1 MCKFMT
7 EYVVLQELSKLLLQ
21 INFFFY
27 PGIFQVIIGK
37 AQIQK
42 FSLTNGNN
50 ITFQNPSN
58 IQNFIFDGGSISV
71 TNVPKTLNVTGA
83 TYLGTDSPKY
93 ILAQTTLVTKRV
105 DCTYCGTAQDCAL
118 HGWTQI
124 KASNTTNC
132 PHNYSNDIF

>member
-1 MCKFMT
+1 MT
-7 EYVVLQELSKLLLQ
+7 ENVVLQELSKLLLQ
-21 INFFFY
+21 INFFFFY

-71 TNVPKTLNVTGA
+71 TNVPNTLNVTGT

-93 ILAQTTLVTKRV
+93 ILAQTTLLTKRV
-105 DCTYCGTAQDCAL
+105 DCTYCSTTVLDCAL

-132 PHNYSNDIF
+132 LHNSKHSNNIL